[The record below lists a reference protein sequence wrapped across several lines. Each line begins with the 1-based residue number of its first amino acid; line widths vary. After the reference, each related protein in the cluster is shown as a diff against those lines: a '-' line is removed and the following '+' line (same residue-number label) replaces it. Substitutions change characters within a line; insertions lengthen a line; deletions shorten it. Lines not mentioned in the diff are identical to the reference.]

1 MLEFISKPLHK
12 AKAWMES
19 YAEKPNALWALFF
32 IAFIESSFFPLPP
45 DVLLLAIAFSR
56 PKISLYAALVCTIGS
71 VLGGMFGYYL
81 GYELMESVGNKLVE
95 FYNGQAAWQVVV
107 DGYNSE
113 KGIWFLAGAAFTP
126 IPYKI
131 ATVAAGA
138 TQMDFWMFSLV
149 SLLGR
154 GIRFFLVGGLIYFIG
169 PKIKAYIDKYFE
181 IITIALLVLVVLG
194 FVAIKYVFK

>member
-1 MLEFISKPLHK
+1 MLAFISTPLQK

-19 YAEKPNALWALFF
+19 FAEKPNALWALFF

-56 PKISLYAALVCTIGS
+56 PKISLYAALVCTVGS

-95 FYNGQAAWQVVV
+95 FYNGQAAWKIVV

-154 GIRFFLVGGLIYFIG
+154 GARFFLVGGLIYFVG
-169 PKIKAYIDKYFE
+169 PKIKVYIDKYFE
-181 IITIALLVLVVLG
+181 LITIALLILVVLG
-194 FVAIKYVFK
+194 FIAIKYVF